1 MNKLDSLYNYKT
13 IIFDCDGVVLNSNKV
28 KTQAFYNTAL
38 AFGQAAAERLVK
50 YHVER
55 GGISRY
61 KKFQWFIDNLNKE
74 DLAQSKDQPNLDN
87 LLSSYA
93 AEVHKGLR
101 NCQISEGLTEL
112 REKTKDSI
120 WLIVSGGDQAEL
132 RELFAERDIA
142 QFFDGGIFGSPDS
155 KEVIMSREREQGNIK
170 SPAVFIGDSQYDY
183 TAVESVGDID
193 FIFVTDWSEFTNYR
207 DFFADKEHLLI
218 VNSLSDLK

>member
-1 MNKLDSLYNYKT
+1 MELNNYKT

-28 KTQAFYNTAL
+28 KTRAFYNTAL

-101 NCQISEGLTEL
+101 SCQIAEGLTEL

-132 RELFAERDIA
+132 HELFAERDIA

-155 KEVIMSREREQGNIK
+155 KEIIMSREREQGNIK
-170 SPAVFIGDSQYDY
+170 LPAVFIGDSQYDY

-193 FIFVTDWSEFTNYR
+193 FIFVTDWSEFDEYEQ
-207 DFFADKEHLLI
+207 FFEEKEDLLI
-218 VNSLSDLK
+218 INSLSDLQ

>member
-101 NCQISEGLTEL
+101 SCQIAEGLTEL
-112 REKTKDSI
+112 REKTKNSI

-132 RELFAERDIA
+132 RELFAERDIS
-142 QFFDGGIFGSPDS
+142 QLFDGGIFGSPDS

-193 FIFVTDWSEFTNYR
+193 FIFVTDWSEFDEYEQ
-207 DFFADKEHLLI
+207 FFEEKEDLLI
-218 VNSLSDLK
+218 INSLSDLQ

>member
-1 MNKLDSLYNYKT
+1 MELNNYKT

-61 KKFQWFIDNLNKE
+61 KKFQWFIDNLNEE

-87 LLSSYA
+87 LLSGYA
-93 AEVHKGLR
+93 AEVYKGLR
-101 NCQISEGLTEL
+101 SCQIADGLDEL

-142 QFFDGGIFGSPDS
+142 QLFDGGIFGSPDS
-155 KEVIMSREREQGNIK
+155 KEVIMNREREQGNIK

-193 FIFVTDWSEFTNYR
+193 FIFVTDWSEFDEYEQ
-207 DFFADKEHLLI
+207 FFGDKPFVSVLKNLDCLL
-218 VNSLSDLK
+218 

>member
-1 MNKLDSLYNYKT
+1 MSELDSIYNYKT

-38 AFGQAAAERLVK
+38 AFGQVAAERLVR

-61 KKFQWFIDNLNKE
+61 EKFQWFIDNLDNE
-74 DLAQSKDQPNLDN
+74 DLAQSNDEPNLDK
-87 LLSSYA
+87 LLENYG
-93 AEVHKGLR
+93 AEVYKGLR
-101 NCQISEGLTEL
+101 NCQIAEGLTKL
-112 REKTKDSI
+112 REKTKDST

-155 KEVIMSREREQGNIK
+155 KEVIMIREREEGNITL
-170 SPAVFIGDSQYDY
+170 PAVFIGDSQYDY
-183 TAVESVGDID
+183 TAVKSVGDID
-193 FIFVTDWSEFTNYR
+193 FVFVTDWSEFTSYR
-207 DFFADKEHLLI
+207 EFFGDKEHLLI
-218 VNSLSDLK
+218 VNSLSDL

>member
-1 MNKLDSLYNYKT
+1 MELNNYKT

-101 NCQISEGLTEL
+101 SCHIAEGLTEL

-155 KEVIMSREREQGNIK
+155 KEVIMNREREQGNIK

-193 FIFVTDWSEFTNYR
+193 FIFVTDWSEFDEYKQ
-207 DFFADKEHLLI
+207 FFEEKESVTILDNVGCI
-218 VNSLSDLK
+218 A

>member
-1 MNKLDSLYNYKT
+1 MELNNYKT

-101 NCQISEGLTEL
+101 SCQIAEGLTEL

-155 KEVIMSREREQGNIK
+155 KEVIMNREREQGNIK

>member
-1 MNKLDSLYNYKT
+1 MNKLDNINNYKT

-61 KKFQWFIDNLNKE
+61 KKFQWFIDNLNEE

-87 LLSSYA
+87 LLSGYA

-101 NCQISEGLTEL
+101 SCQIADGLDEL

-142 QFFDGGIFGSPDS
+142 QLFDGGIFGSPDS
-155 KEVIMSREREQGNIK
+155 KEVIMNRKREQ
-170 SPAVFIGDSQYDY
+170 
-183 TAVESVGDID
+183 
-193 FIFVTDWSEFTNYR
+193 VTLS
-207 DFFADKEHLLI
+207 HLLSLLETVSMTI
-218 VNSLSDLK
+218 QLSKALEILTLSLLLIGVNSMNMSSSSKRKKTC